1 MVFCWSRERLENM
14 EQTVYINKI
23 AKFLPGNPVSN
34 DEMEEYL
41 GYVDGRKSKAKAV
54 VLRNNKIT
62 TRYYARTKEGVSTHT
77 NTELT
82 VEAIKRLCTDGFTLS
97 DIELLTSGT
106 TTPDQILP
114 GHGVMVHGMLKTRP
128 IEAISFSG
136 SCCSGMN
143 ALKYA
148 YMSVLTGNTNNAV
161 STGSEKLSSW
171 MSAQTFEEET
181 KKLKEVEEQ
190 PVLAFE
196 KDFLRWMLSDGAAAT
211 LLSNKP
217 NTNGISLKIEWIEIC
232 SFANEVDA
240 CMYMGCEKDAEG
252 NIHGWSEYTQKEW
265 LEKSIFSLKQD
276 ARMLDKYIAQLGTKK
291 YVELFK
297 KHKVDPKSIDWF
309 LPHISSE
316 YFRSK
321 VDDEMKKYGV
331 ELPQEKWFVNL
342 TKVGN
347 MGSASIFV
355 ALEELMNSGKLQ
367 KGQKI
372 ALTIPESAR
381 FSYANMLLT
390 VV

>member
-1 MVFCWSRERLENM
+1 MDKS
-14 EQTVYINKI
+14 VYINKI

-41 GYVDGRKSKAKAV
+41 GYLDGKKSRSKAII
-54 VLRNNKIT
+54 LRNNKIT
-62 TRYYARTKEGVSTHT
+62 TRYYSRTKQGKSTHT
-77 NTELT
+77 NAELT
-82 VEAIKRLCTDGFTLS
+82 VEAIKALCSKDFTLN
-97 DIELLTSGT
+97 DIELITSGT
-106 TTPDQILP
+106 TSQDQILP
-114 GHGVMVHGMLKTRP
+114 AHGVMVHGLLKTKP

-136 SCCSGMN
+136 SCCSAMN

-161 STGSEKLSSW
+161 TTGSEKLSSW
-171 MSAQTFEEET
+171 MSAEYFEEET
-181 KKLKEVEEQ
+181 HKLKELEAD
-190 PVLAFE
+190 PILSFE

-217 NTNGISLKIEWIEIC
+217 NTSGISLKIEWIEIY
-232 SFANEVDA
+232 SFANETEA
-240 CMYMGCEKDAEG
+240 CMYVGTEKDAEG
-252 NIHGWSEYTQKEW
+252 NLHGWSEYKPKEW
-265 LEKSIFSLKQD
+265 LEKSIFSMKQD
-276 ARMLDKYIAQLGTKK
+276 ARLLDKYIAQLGTKK

-297 KHKVDPKSIDWF
+297 KHHVDPQSIDWF

-331 ELPQEKWFVNL
+331 QLPQEKWFVNL

-347 MGSASIFV
+347 MGAASIFI

-372 ALTIPESAR
+372 ALTVPESAR
-381 FSYANMLLT
+381 FSYANALLT

>member
-1 MVFCWSRERLENM
+1 MEN
-14 EQTVYINKI
+14 TVYINKI
-23 AKFLPGNPVSN
+23 AKFLPGDPVSN

-41 GYVDGRKSKAKAV
+41 GFVDGRRSKAKAII
-54 VLRNNKIT
+54 LRNNKIT
-62 TRYYARTKEGVSTHT
+62 NRYYAKTKDGVSTHT
-77 NTELT
+77 NAELT
-82 VEAIKRLCTDGFTLS
+82 VEAIKGLCKDGFTLN
-97 DIELLTSGT
+97 DIELLASGT
-106 TTPDQILP
+106 TSPDQILP
-114 GHGVMVHGMLKTRP
+114 GHGVMVHGLLKTKP

-161 STGSEKLSSW
+161 TTGSEKLSTW
-171 MSAQTFEEET
+171 MSSQNFEEEAQ
-181 KKLKEVEEQ
+181 KLKEVEAE
-190 PVLAFE
+190 PILAFE
-196 KDFLRWMLSDGAAAT
+196 KDFLRWMLSDGAAAA

-217 NTNGISLKIEWIEIC
+217 NLNSLSLKIEWIEIC

-240 CMYMGCEKDAEG
+240 CMYVGAEKDAEG
-252 NIHGWSEYTQKEW
+252 NLHGWSEYKPKEW
-265 LEKSIFSLKQD
+265 LEKSIFAMKQD

-297 KHKVDPKSIDWF
+297 KHNVDPHSIDWF

-321 VDDEMKKYGV
+321 VDDEMKKYDV
-331 ELPQEKWFVNL
+331 QLPQEKWFVNL

-347 MGSASIFV
+347 MGSASIFI
-355 ALEELMNSGKLQ
+355 ALEELMYSGKLV

-372 ALTIPESAR
+372 ALTVPESAR
-381 FSYANMLLT
+381 FSYANALLT